1 METTVIVIV
10 FGALNLLALL
20 LLIKR
25 SPTKKL
31 IERLNVL
38 NEYVILSQKQINF
51 VSIQLDATTKRVEAV
66 EKVLSVL
73 LTYGSGGGGSDG
85 DIMH

>member
-1 METTVIVIV
+1 VETTVIVIV
-10 FGALNLLALL
+10 LGALNLLALL

-51 VSIQLDATTKRVEAV
+51 ASIQLDATTKRVETV

>member
-1 METTVIVIV
+1 VETTVIVIV
-10 FGALNLLALL
+10 LGALNLLALL

>member
-1 METTVIVIV
+1 VETTVIVIV
-10 FGALNLLALL
+10 LGALNLLALL

-31 IERLNVL
+31 IEGLNVL

>member
-10 FGALNLLALL
+10 LGALNLLALL

>member
-10 FGALNLLALL
+10 LGALNLLALL

-51 VSIQLDATTKRVEAV
+51 ASIQLDATTKRVETV

>member
-1 METTVIVIV
+1 VDVAIIAIALGT
-10 FGALNLLALL
+10 LNLLVLL
-20 LLIKR
+20 LLLKR

-51 VSIQLDATTKRVEAV
+51 VSLQLDATTKRVDAV

-73 LTYGSGGGGSDG
+73 LTYSNGGGTDE